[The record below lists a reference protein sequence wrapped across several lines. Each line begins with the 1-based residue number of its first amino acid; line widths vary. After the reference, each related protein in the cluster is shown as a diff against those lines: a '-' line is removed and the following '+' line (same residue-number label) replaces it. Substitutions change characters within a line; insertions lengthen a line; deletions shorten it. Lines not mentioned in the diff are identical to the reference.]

1 VIGKRKKAS
10 FLYTRHA
17 PIFGFPS
24 VFSRLFSFVFAALI
38 AERVLTRAALSST
51 VRADAEKLRIV
62 A

>member
-1 VIGKRKKAS
+1 MIGKRKKAS

-17 PIFGFPS
+17 PIFGFPNS
-24 VFSRLFSFVFAALI
+24 FSRLFSFVFAALDRG
-38 AERVLTRAALSST
+38 EGLTRAALSST

>member
-24 VFSRLFSFVFAALI
+24 VFSRLFSFVFAALDRGEG
-38 AERVLTRAALSST
+38 AHASRALLD
-51 VRADAEKLRIV
+51 RARRR
-62 A
+62 